1 MGEPGAM
8 RYLTRS
14 GSECERIILGKY
26 MVPAV

>member
-14 GSECERIILGKY
+14 GGECESVILGKY